1 MNTGTFQIHKTYL
14 DSRYIYFLKIVPSG
28 KTYLDKNTIQGIQ
41 DTFKMFLKNVF
52 FFMIFT
58 KITDPF

>member
-28 KTYLDKNTIQGIQ
+28 KTYLDKNTIQ
-41 DTFKMFLKNVF
+41 DTFKMLPKKCFYNF
-52 FFMIFT
+52 
-58 KITDPF
+58 